1 MMVYLMDT
9 GTLMRGCVIDY
20 DKRLY
25 SIIHCEHKY
34 IEKNRVLMN
43 KKNIGLRKTD
53 ETLFGSA
60 WRNSTK

>member
-1 MMVYLMDT
+1 
-9 GTLMRGCVIDY
+9 MRGCVIDY

>member
-1 MMVYLMDT
+1 
-9 GTLMRGCVIDY
+9 MRGYVIDY